1 MQEGSRGNTS
11 LVIYIHP
18 SSPHQLVKCPQCGL
32 ATKNAWC
39 SDIFAAWPWF
49 LLPWGHLWFF
59 LPVTPLPLLLEN
71 SQPPEVENIN
81 CAPKKDCPNC
91 VSSTHYLSSCQSL
104 QNEGQGN
111 LCQKR
116 MWGHKF
122 KIAAEKII
130 KVGWS
135 VSTGRKGWGW
145 AGIDNSDLITTIL
158 ILVFMI
164 SWSSH
169 EKSIIIAVPEW
180 PRIWRGGISLTAWA
194 LNDAGPRK
202 VDSPICPSCFPM
214 QPDQSVTSS

>member
-1 MQEGSRGNTS
+1 MSVISGIGCDLNPNTAFLSSLGMQEGSRGNTS

-32 ATKNAWC
+32 ATKNARC

-59 LPVTPLPLLLEN
+59 LPVTPLPLLPEN
-71 SQPPEVENIN
+71 SKPPEVENIN

-130 KVGWS
+130 KGFFFIS
-135 VSTGRKGWGW
+135 QNG
-145 AGIDNSDLITTIL
+145 LIFIT
-158 ILVFMI
+158 
-164 SWSSH
+164 
-169 EKSIIIAVPEW
+169 
-180 PRIWRGGISLTAWA
+180 R
-194 LNDAGPRK
+194 
-202 VDSPICPSCFPM
+202 
-214 QPDQSVTSS
+214 

>member
-1 MQEGSRGNTS
+1 MRSRD
-11 LVIYIHP
+11 
-18 SSPHQLVKCPQCGL
+18 QKCPMQRYFCCLTLVPPSLGPSL
-32 ATKNAWC
+32 
-39 SDIFAAWPWF
+39 I
-49 LLPWGHLWFF
+49 F

-116 MWGHKF
+116 RWGQKF
-122 KIAAEKII
+122 KTAAEKIM
-130 KVGWS
+130 KGFFYFTGWS
-135 VSTGRKGWGW
+135 VSTGSKGWG
-145 AGIDNSDLITTIL
+145 AGIGNSELIITIL
-158 ILVFMI
+158 IPVFI
-164 SWSSH
+164 ISSH

-202 VDSPICPSCFPM
+202 VDSPICPSCFPV